1 MVNRKRE
8 KSSAAIRDDRL
19 KLITP
24 TAKILPTSPN
34 AGAVSGDE
42 LCRDQSDVRQ
52 DFPEGETELVFNG
65 HGLLLKTSPTISTST
80 SRLIQLQNKTIMAGP
95 SVTGAIR
102 CSSCTRSV
110 FRSLIGSIAESRTP
124 QAALRSQRLVTPAV
138 GSRYHSSFRASPP
151 LRGGPAL
158 EETLQREELD
168 GSISSSNLDSNN
180 ATTTTTTTTTSSEPS
195 DVPWYLQ
202 VEPPRHPTLMHEPPP
217 LPDIP
222 EDSPKVMEP
231 LLKYIS
237 EELGMDDL
245 SLVDLRDRDPPAA
258 IGQDVIM
265 IVGTARSERHLHVS
279 ADRLVRWLRGRGI
292 GADADGLLGRNE
304 LKIKLRRIARKAKML
319 GTARSARAGDDGI
332 TTGWICVN
340 LGNVGG
346 SRREVQMVD
355 EEGRSMGFGVP
366 PTGASVIVQMLTESR
381 RQELDLENLWEEMG
395 REAVETYER
404 PPPLRRDFSGY
415 KAYAGRR
422 TRSEG
427 YRPRRIREFS
437 TAAVPQGTIGALAV
451 KAFRNGRG

>member
-1 MVNRKRE
+1 
-8 KSSAAIRDDRL
+8 
-19 KLITP
+19 
-24 TAKILPTSPN
+24 
-34 AGAVSGDE
+34 
-42 LCRDQSDVRQ
+42 
-52 DFPEGETELVFNG
+52 
-65 HGLLLKTSPTISTST
+65 
-80 SRLIQLQNKTIMAGP
+80 
-95 SVTGAIR
+95 
-102 CSSCTRSV
+102 
-110 FRSLIGSIAESRTP
+110 
-124 QAALRSQRLVTPAV
+124 
-138 GSRYHSSFRASPP
+138 
-151 LRGGPAL
+151 
-158 EETLQREELD
+158 
-168 GSISSSNLDSNN
+168 
-180 ATTTTTTTTTSSEPS
+180 
-195 DVPWYLQ
+195 
-202 VEPPRHPTLMHEPPP
+202 
-217 LPDIP
+217 
-222 EDSPKVMEP
+222 
-231 LLKYIS
+231 
-237 EELGMDDL
+237 MDDL

-340 LGNVGG
+340 LGSVGG

-366 PTGASVIVQMLTESR
+366 RTGASVIVQMLTESR